1 MVLIKEAAMEWVLVA
16 VVLTEAPNF
25 TQSHSYYIP
34 TFASQKLCDE
44 ALANM
49 QGEFGKP
56 TEKGAKITVRATC
69 FQRKP

>member
-1 MVLIKEAAMEWVLVA
+1 MEWVLVA

-49 QGEFGKP
+49 QGEFGKADGERRQDYGP
-56 TEKGAKITVRATC
+56 GDLFPAEVVAIPCTHR
-69 FQRKP
+69 